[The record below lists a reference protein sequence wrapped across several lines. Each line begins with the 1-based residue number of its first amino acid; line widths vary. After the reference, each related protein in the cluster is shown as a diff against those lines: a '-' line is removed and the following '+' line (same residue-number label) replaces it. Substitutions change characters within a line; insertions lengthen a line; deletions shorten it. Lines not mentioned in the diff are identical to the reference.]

1 MLRTERIPDGV
12 ELACGRLDE
21 LVRLAG
27 PELGRWM
34 IEVAGRYAAGS
45 CRRRTL
51 TAVGGRKPPAAH
63 RLPSTGVRR

>member
-1 MLRTERIPDGV
+1 MLRTDSLPDGV

-21 LVRLAG
+21 LIRIAG

-34 IEVAGRYAAGS
+34 IEVAGRYAANS

-51 TAVGGRKPPAAH
+51 TAVGSGRKAAGGKKPPA
-63 RLPSTGVRR
+63 GVCR

>member
-1 MLRTERIPDGV
+1 MLRTDRIPDGV
-12 ELACGRLDE
+12 ELACGRVDD

-27 PELGRWM
+27 PDLGRWM

-51 TAVGGRKPPAAH
+51 RCAVNSGREGPKPGA
-63 RLPSTGVRR
+63 RR